1 VYPDKV
7 GPTRTDG
14 QLRTLHMDGEQVHAR
29 KEEMDLRH
37 RMIEMTAGV
46 LTRDQRVSLARLRPA
61 ATVME

>member
-1 VYPDKV
+1 
-7 GPTRTDG
+7 
-14 QLRTLHMDGEQVHAR
+14 MDGEQVHAR